1 MGEVRFGTAG
11 WVFDDWYGT
20 FYPAPPQ
27 DDGPGALFTGV
38 PQAAPDPDLAL
49 AKRQPLRYYA
59 RFFDLVEVNS
69 SFYGVPRAA
78 TVEGWAQQT
87 ERREPGQRPFEFSL
101 KLHQAFTHE
110 GWWSDG
116 EVGEYLDCLAPL
128 RERDRLAAVL
138 AQFPHSF
145 EDGAHTRDRI
155 ARLRDAFPDLPLVV
169 ELRHTSWRQDST
181 WAWLRQLEL
190 GAAWIDQ
197 PQDGTTLGP
206 DDVQVA
212 DPRLGYVR
220 LHGRNAQAWF
230 DPRAGRDDKYDYL
243 YTPAEVEDWD
253 QRIRA
258 LTGLTE
264 KTVVIANNHFR
275 GKAPANALE
284 LRKLAGDAVEVPR
297 SLLRTYPRLADA

>member
-1 MGEVRFGTAG
+1 MGDLGLRLVLAALHRGEVLVADDVLGARTAS
-11 WVFDDWYGT
+11 
-20 FYPAPPQ
+20 
-27 DDGPGALFTGV
+27 AL
-38 PQAAPDPDLAL
+38 LADV
-49 AKRQPLRYYA
+49 KRQMA
-59 RFFDLVEVNS
+59 NDGGFEVE
-69 SFYGVPRAA
+69 
-78 TVEGWAQQT
+78 T
-87 ERREPGQRPFEFSL
+87 
-101 KLHQAFTHE
+101 
-110 GWWSDG
+110 
-116 EVGEYLDCLAPL
+116 
-128 RERDRLAAVL
+128 
-138 AQFPHSF
+138 
-145 EDGAHTRDRI
+145 
-155 ARLRDAFPDLPLVV
+155 
-169 ELRHTSWRQDST
+169 
-181 WAWLRQLEL
+181 
-190 GAAWIDQ
+190 
-197 PQDGTTLGP
+197 
-206 DDVQVA
+206 VA